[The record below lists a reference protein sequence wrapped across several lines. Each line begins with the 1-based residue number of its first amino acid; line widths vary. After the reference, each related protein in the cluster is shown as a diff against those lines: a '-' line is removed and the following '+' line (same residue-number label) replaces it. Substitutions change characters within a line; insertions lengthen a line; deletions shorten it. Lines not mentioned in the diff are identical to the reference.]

1 MVIIFTANI
10 SQLANMDWPE
20 KISKMTNPPPQQ
32 VLQCGLLSK
41 NKVVLSLHVYYR
53 LN

>member
-20 KISKMTNPPPQQ
+20 KISKMTPPQQ

>member
-20 KISKMTNPPPQQ
+20 KISKMTPPPPP
-32 VLQCGLLSK
+32 SK
-41 NKVVLSLHVYYR
+41 SSSVVCCQKIKLCYR
-53 LN
+53 YMFTIG

>member
-20 KISKMTNPPPQQ
+20 KISKMTPPPASPP
-32 VLQCGLLSK
+32 VWF
-41 NKVVLSLHVYYR
+41 VVKK
-53 LN
+53 

>member
-20 KISKMTNPPPQQ
+20 KISKMTNPPP
-32 VLQCGLLSK
+32 SK
-41 NKVVLSLHVYYR
+41 SSSVVCCQKIKLCYR
-53 LN
+53 YMFTIG